1 MTQCS
6 TYKACSH
13 SCNDMEKGADEPIL
27 FFFRGYA
34 GVCKVAS
41 QKSLSKSKRCWDT
54 RAHTKPT
61 WECVGYCRLRKYS
74 IKVRY
79 SQSEKSNEKT
89 AKRAVAIFYNGN
101 NSGQSPA
108 KISEKKSPAERR
120 QSQRRPRSKQRT
132 KSTARPINTAL
143 NTNQQRQHGRSKA
156 NAITRVNGQRVAWPR
171 PRPLRRVEQ

>member
-1 MTQCS
+1 MQPFWGCRDAVASGVSLERYVSLILRAKLCKRNLPRTGD
-6 TYKACSH
+6 TRY
-13 SCNDMEKGADEPIL
+13 PIL
-27 FFFRGYA
+27 FFFRFYA

-101 NSGQSPA
+101 NSGRSPA
-108 KISEKKSPAERR
+108 KFARRGAPLRALSISKKTVKRK
-120 QSQRRPRSKQRT
+120 QRSKQLYAAAQASTGCPEIVTLR
-132 KSTARPINTAL
+132 KSFVT
-143 NTNQQRQHGRSKA
+143 
-156 NAITRVNGQRVAWPR
+156 
-171 PRPLRRVEQ
+171 